1 MEPLHYPEC
10 WGAKLLSLP
19 AALLSVAP
27 EHSCEFL
34 LGSQFHSMPIT
45 FLYFLPHT
53 GVPQSLIGISG
64 VFLLTWD
71 LEFQGVFTI

>member
-10 WGAKLLSLP
+10 WGTKLLSLP

-27 EHSCEFL
+27 EHSRESL

-45 FLYFLPHT
+45 CLYFIPHT
-53 GVPQSLIGISG
+53 GVPQSLTGISG
-64 VFLLTWD
+64 AFLLTWD